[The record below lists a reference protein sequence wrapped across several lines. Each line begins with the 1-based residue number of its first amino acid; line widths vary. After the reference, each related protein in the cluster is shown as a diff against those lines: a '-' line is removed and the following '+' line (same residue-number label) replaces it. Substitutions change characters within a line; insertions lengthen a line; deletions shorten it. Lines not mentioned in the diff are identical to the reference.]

1 MIYVDNMPAVPSE
14 PVSIASTVSVDNFPS
29 SGTES

>member
-14 PVSIASTVSVDNFPS
+14 PVSIAGTVSVDNFPS